1 MTPRRLVSAAV
12 LMVFWLIITG
22 SVRPL
27 DLAIGVLVA
36 FLVTWWSERTL
47 WAEEP
52 EPLSA
57 RAWLRLPGYALYL
70 IKEIVVAALY
80 VAERVIDPRIGI
92 APTVHIHRVSF
103 GRDSAR
109 VAFANSITLTPG
121 TLTLDV
127 EGDVYTIHCLHESF
141 TDTISSGDLERR
153 VSRTFDG

>member
-1 MTPRRLVSAAV
+1 MRPRRLVSVAV

-27 DLAIGVLVA
+27 DLATGALVA
-36 FLVTWWSERTL
+36 VLVTWWSERSL
-47 WAEEP
+47 WAREP

-57 RAWLRLPGYALYL
+57 RAWLRLPGYAFYL

-92 APTVHIHRVSF
+92 APMVHIHRVSF

-141 TDTISSGDLERR
+141 TDAISSGDLERR

>member
-1 MTPRRLVSAAV
+1 MTPRRLVSVAV

-36 FLVTWWSERTL
+36 FLVTWWSERVL

-92 APTVHIHRVSF
+92 APTVHIHRVGFS
-103 GRDSAR
+103 RDSAR

-127 EGDVYTIHCLHESF
+127 EGDVYTVHCLHESF
-141 TDTISSGDLERR
+141 TDAISSGDLERR